1 MQIRKLWWFFI
12 ACEIHK
18 AARDVDNNTRK
29 YLLYVWYLRMW
40 THSNMLCWRWKYL
53 YSNKRNPMAVIE
65 AGWPG
70 LYQWRWYWP
79 PGWCTP
85 RGRSPSGSSCSGT
98 VCNIAAVRGWSQ
110 QGDSFCGG
118 VSQVWRLECSSFDI
132 NVHRC
137 QNWRTLELTRLGC
150 KYDTWARDE
159 DLRYPGDWYGH
170 AVAGVNVDGAH
181 RDGHRVQR
189 QSAVQSTVQYSTV
202 CSTPASGAGRGR

>member
-1 MQIRKLWWFFI
+1 MHRKKTRKILKKLRNISKSKTHAIYKIKSLKVCMQIRKLRWFFI

-98 VCNIAAVRGWSQ
+98 VCNIAAVRAA
-110 QGDSFCGG
+110 DNKEI
-118 VSQVWRLECSSFDI
+118 VS
-132 NVHRC
+132 
-137 QNWRTLELTRLGC
+137 
-150 KYDTWARDE
+150 
-159 DLRYPGDWYGH
+159 
-170 AVAGVNVDGAH
+170 VAGWVKCDG
-181 RDGHRVQR
+181 
-189 QSAVQSTVQYSTV
+189 
-202 CSTPASGAGRGR
+202 